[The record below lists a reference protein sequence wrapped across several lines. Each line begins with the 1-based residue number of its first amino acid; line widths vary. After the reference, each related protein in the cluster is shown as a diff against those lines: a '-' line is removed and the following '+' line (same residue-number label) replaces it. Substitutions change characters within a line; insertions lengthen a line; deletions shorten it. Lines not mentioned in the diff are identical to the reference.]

1 MNELVKTSIFVG
13 IATLFTIGAI
23 ASRPV
28 LAPSNPQD
36 EVGKPLFPEFTN
48 PDQAANLSITKYDS
62 EIVTL
67 NTLTLEDSPTGW
79 IVTSEGGY
87 PADASEQVRAA
98 ATALIDLKVID
109 AFDALPSQLAEFG
122 LVKPDVETL
131 DITDSG
137 VGELVVIADSSKK
150 PLAELIIG
158 KQDASQPA
166 IRYVRIPSRDRI
178 YVVELNPEAFP
189 IEFKKWIDSDLLELN
204 PFDVTQMTFGDYSAA
219 LLQGNGSARIDRADR
234 MEAVVDYSDI
244 DNKWTLSSFQLPQ
257 NGRLAPAE
265 LGPGEKLNE
274 NALTAVR
281 TALDELQLVDVV
293 KKPAG
298 LAENLKVEGQF
309 NNEGLD
315 TLILNGFLPYGTKPM
330 KLIGDSGEISIHTRD
345 AVKYRL
351 LFGKEQD
358 GGADGTRRFLMIQVE
373 LDRAALGAPEMTAVP
388 ELKEGDGVDVKK
400 LAEEIAA
407 IKLANDRALDAY
419 REKEN
424 AAMRKVFE
432 MNSRFADWYYV
443 IPNEQYQKI
452 MLSKERLIE
461 SPAGAAAGP
470 KPNQSGVPLMLQGLP
485 GAAKPPVTQPPVQ
498 SMQPATKPAAEEA
511 KPADAGKPADTPEK
525 PAEEKPKSEEAPK
538 SETPAEEKPAA
549 DAPKAEAPSAEKPA
563 EPATET
569 PAPEESK

>member
-13 IATLFTIGAI
+13 IATLFTIGAV

-28 LAPSNPQD
+28 LAPSNPAD

-48 PDQAANLSITKYDS
+48 PDQAASLSITRYDS
-62 EIVTL
+62 ELVTL
-67 NTLTLEDSPTGW
+67 NSLTLADSPTGW
-79 IVTSEGGY
+79 VVTSEGGY
-87 PADASEQVRAA
+87 PADASEQVRIA

-109 AFDALPSQLAEFG
+109 AFDALPSQLAQFG

-131 DITDSG
+131 DITDSN
-137 VGELVVIADSSKK
+137 VGQLVVISDAEKR

-158 KQDASQPA
+158 KADEKQPE
-166 IRYVRIPSRDRI
+166 IRFVRIPSRDRV
-178 YVVELNPEAFP
+178 YVVQLDPEAFP

-204 PFDVTQMTFGDYSAA
+204 PFDVTQMTFGDYTAA
-219 LLQGNGSARIDRADR
+219 LLQGAGGGGRIDRADR

-244 DNKWTLSSFQLPQ
+244 DNKWTLSSYQLPQ
-257 NGRLAPAE
+257 GGRLTPAQ

-274 NALTAVR
+274 TALTAAR

-298 LAENLKVEGQF
+298 LAENLRADGKL

-315 TLILNGFLPYGTKPM
+315 TLIQNGFLPYGVNPI
-330 KLIGDSGEISIHTRD
+330 KLIGDSGEINIHTKD

-351 LFGKEQD
+351 LFGKQEEGGED
-358 GGADGTRRFLMIQVE
+358 GPRRFLMVQVE
-373 LDRAALGAPEMTAVP
+373 VDRAALPPPDMTAVP
-388 ELKEGDGVDVKK
+388 ELKEGDGVDVQK

-443 IPNEQYQKI
+443 ISDKQYEKI
-452 MLSKERLIE
+452 MLTKNTLID
-461 SPAGAAAGP
+461 SPAGAAGQ
-470 KPNQSGVPLMLQGLP
+470 PNTSGIPLMLQGR
-485 GAAKPPVTQPPVQ
+485 PPADPVKQPPVQ
-498 SMQPATKPAAEEA
+498 SMQPATKPAEEPA
-511 KPADAGKPADTPEK
+511 KEEPAAADKPAAEAEQPMGEMKKEEPAK
-525 PAEEKPKSEEAPK
+525 
-538 SETPAEEKPAA
+538 ETPSEEKPAA
-549 DAPKAEAPSAEKPA
+549 ETPRTEPPAADEAAEKK
-563 EPATET
+563 EET
-569 PAPEESK
+569 PATAAEKK

>member
-13 IATLFTIGAI
+13 IATLFTIGAV

-28 LAPSNPQD
+28 LAPSNPED

-48 PDQAANLSITKYDS
+48 PDQAASLSITKYDS

-67 NTLTLEDSPTGW
+67 NTLTLDESPTGW
-79 IVTSEGGY
+79 VVTSEGGY
-87 PADASEQVRAA
+87 PADASEQVRIA

-131 DITDSG
+131 EITDSG
-137 VGELVVIADSSKK
+137 VGELVLISDSDNK

-158 KQDASQPA
+158 KQDEARPA

-178 YVVELNPEAFP
+178 YVVQLNPEAFP

-204 PFDVTQMTFGDYSAA
+204 PFDVAQMTFADYSAA
-219 LLQGNGSARIDRADR
+219 LLQGAAGNARIDRADQ

-244 DNKWTLSSFQLPQ
+244 DNKWTLSSYKLPVG
-257 NGRLAPAE
+257 GRLEPAQ

-274 NALTAVR
+274 TALTTAR
-281 TALDELQLVDVV
+281 TTLDEMQLVDVV

-298 LAENLKVEGQF
+298 LAENLKVDGQF

-315 TLILNGFLPYGTKPM
+315 TLILNGFLPYGTNPM
-330 KLIGDSGEISIHTRD
+330 RLIGDSGEVNIHTKD

-373 LDRAALGAPEMTAVP
+373 LDKAALGTPNMTAVP

-407 IKLANDRALDAY
+407 IKLANDRELDAY

-443 IPNEQYQKI
+443 IPNEQYKKI
-452 MLSKERLIE
+452 MLTQKQLID
-461 SPAGAAAGP
+461 SPNGAPARPAAG
-470 KPNQSGVPLMLQGLP
+470 GTGIPLMLQGRP
-485 GAAKPPVTQPPVQ
+485 PAAQPPVTQQPPVQ
-498 SMQPATKPAAEEA
+498 SMQPAAKPAAEEA
-511 KPADAGKPADTPEK
+511 KPAEDAKPMETPEK
-525 PAEEKPKSEEAPK
+525 PAAEAPK
-538 SETPAEEKPAA
+538 SDASTEEKPADDAPMTEAPMIETPSEETPAE
-549 DAPKAEAPSAEKPA
+549 PKSDGDE
-563 EPATET
+563 
-569 PAPEESK
+569 

>member
-13 IATLFTIGAI
+13 IATLFTIGAV

-28 LAPSNPQD
+28 LAPSNPED

-48 PDQAANLSITKYDS
+48 PDQAASLSITKYDS

-79 IVTSEGGY
+79 IVSSEGGY

-109 AFDALPSQLAEFG
+109 AFDALPSQLAQFG

-131 DITDSG
+131 DITDSN
-137 VGELVVIADSSKK
+137 VGQLVVISDAEKR

-158 KQDASQPA
+158 KADEKQPEL
-166 IRYVRIPSRDRI
+166 RFVRIPSRDRV
-178 YVVELNPEAFP
+178 YVVQLNAEAFP

-204 PFDVTQMTFGDYSAA
+204 PFDVTQMTFGDYTAA
-219 LLQGNGSARIDRADR
+219 LLQGAGGSARIDRADR

-244 DNKWTLSSFQLPQ
+244 DNKWTLSSLQLARD
-257 NGRLAPAE
+257 GRLAPAQ
-265 LGPGEKLNE
+265 LGPGEKLNDT
-274 NALTAVR
+274 ALTAAR
-281 TALDELQLVDVV
+281 TALDEMQLVDVV

-298 LAENLKVEGQF
+298 LAENLKADAKL
-309 NNEGLD
+309 NNDGLD
-315 TLILNGFLPYGTKPM
+315 TLFTNGFLPYGTNPM
-330 KLIGDSGEISIHTRD
+330 KLIGDSGEVNIHTKD

-351 LFGKEQD
+351 LFGKQED
-358 GGADGTRRFLMIQVE
+358 GGEEGPRRFLMVQVE
-373 LDRAALGAPEMTAVP
+373 VDRAALPPPDMTAVP
-388 ELKEGDGVDVKK
+388 ELKEGDGVDVQK
-400 LAEEIAA
+400 LSEEIAA

-443 IPNEQYQKI
+443 ISDKQYEKI
-452 MLSKERLIE
+452 MLSKGRLID
-461 SPAGAAAGP
+461 SPAGAASQ
-470 KPNQSGVPLMLQGLP
+470 PNTSGIPLMLQGRP
-485 GAAKPPVTQPPVQ
+485 PAGPVTQQPPVQ
-498 SMQPATKPAAEEA
+498 SMQPATKPAEEPA
-511 KPADAGKPADTPEK
+511 KEEPSAEK
-525 PAEEKPKSEEAPK
+525 PAAAADKPMGEMKVEAPQKEEPAKSEPPSEEQPAAEAPK
-538 SETPAEEKPAA
+538 AEPPAEEKPATDT
-549 DAPKAEAPSAEKPA
+549 DAN
-563 EPATET
+563 
-569 PAPEESK
+569 